1 MSDQT
6 IREQFFKLKLGSGTN
21 ISWLPIPETQAEKAM
36 IFIQEFRQKFP
47 RVKVLPLE
55 IKFNYN
61 EHWES
66 SENAKQDWANLK
78 KLIVLGKETKSAYV
92 VAQLKQRRDTPYFNL
107 FEAASIWMKKY
118 PKISWLEFITQEY
131 AGKGCK

>member
-36 IFIQEFRQKFP
+36 IFIQGFRQKFP
-47 RVKVLPLE
+47 RVRVLPLE
-55 IKFNYN
+55 IKFNYS

-66 SENAKQDWANLK
+66 NESAK
-78 KLIVLGKETKSAYV
+78 
-92 VAQLKQRRDTPYFNL
+92 RD
-107 FEAASIWMKKY
+107 
-118 PKISWLEFITQEY
+118 
-131 AGKGCK
+131 